1 MSLQTVLP
9 VAIVLLAAYN
19 LYVQKLGSALISIGL
34 GAVVFAITKSKIAF
48 AVVLLLG
55 AFQTQIFGSR
65 YVSYDKFKE
74 MQEGFQARDPVN
86 VHTRIESVKTGEPLA
101 HKNVLP
107 PDYDILNSSAKNLNT
122 ITGVLESP
130 SILNNTPLMAMD
142 TLAHEGVPGAS
153 IPSSAKA
160 RVLIY
165 PPAEET
171 VAVGSREAMNP
182 KDNPYLHTGQDRLAE
197 EVAHAQKGTDLY
209 AGDSASLDG
218 VAAGAGPAF

>member
-19 LYVQKLGSALISIGL
+19 LYVQKLGSALIVIGF
-34 GAVVFAITKSKIAF
+34 GAVLFAITKSKIAF
-48 AVVLLLG
+48 AIVLLLG

-65 YVSYDKFKE
+65 YMSYDEFKQF
-74 MQEGFQARDPVN
+74 QEGFQARDPVN

-101 HKNVLP
+101 NKNALP
-107 PDYDILNSSAKNLNT
+107 PDYNILNSSAQKLNT
-122 ITGVLESP
+122 VTGVLESP
-130 SILNNTPLMAMD
+130 SILNNTPLMGMD
-142 TLAHEGVPGAS
+142 SLAAEGVPGAS

-171 VAVGSREAMNP
+171 VSIEPTRAMDPRN
-182 KDNPYLHTGQDRLAE
+182 NPYLQTGQDRLAE
-197 EVAHAQKGTDLY
+197 EVAHAERGTELY
-209 AGDSASLDG
+209 ADDSAQLQG
-218 VAAGAGPAF
+218 VGSGAGPAF